1 MEIQNK
7 PEIFY
12 ENILNILKSSREKV
26 LKTVNVTMTKTYFE
40 IGRLILEEEQ
50 KGEYRATYGKELLKN
65 LSIRLTKEF
74 GKGFSETNLKQMKT
88 FYDVYKIRQTV
99 SDEFNLSW
107 SHYLILMRISN
118 VEERQFYEIEAFN
131 NNWSLRELRR
141 QLDSA
146 LYERLVLSR
155 DKESVKELSLKGQII
170 EKPIDVIKDPYVL
183 EFLGLP
189 EKHEYSEHDLE
200 SEIINKLEMFLLE
213 LGKGFTFVGRQVRFT
228 FDEKHFRVDLV
239 FYNRL
244 LRCFVLIDLKIGEV
258 THQDLGQM
266 QMYVNYYDRFIKLPE
281 ENKSIGIII
290 CREKN
295 DTLVEITLPENNE
308 QIFASKYETILPSK
322 EDIKRLIMEEEQ

>member
-7 PEIFY
+7 TEIFY

-26 LKTVNVTMTKTYFE
+26 LKTVNVTMVKTYFE
-40 IGRLILEEEQ
+40 IGKLILEEEQ

-88 FYDVYKIRQTV
+88 FYDVYKIRQTL

-155 DKESVKELSLKGQII
+155 DKESIVKRSNNRKTNRC
-170 EKPIDVIKDPYVL
+170 
-183 EFLGLP
+183 
-189 EKHEYSEHDLE
+189 
-200 SEIINKLEMFLLE
+200 NKRSIC
-213 LGKGFTFVGRQVRFT
+213 TRI
-228 FDEKHFRVDLV
+228 FR
-239 FYNRL
+239 
-244 LRCFVLIDLKIGEV
+244 
-258 THQDLGQM
+258 T
-266 QMYVNYYDRFIKLPE
+266 
-281 ENKSIGIII
+281 S
-290 CREKN
+290 RE
-295 DTLVEITLPENNE
+295 
-308 QIFASKYETILPSK
+308 A
-322 EDIKRLIMEEEQ
+322 

>member
-1 MEIQNK
+1 MEIQSK
-7 PEIFY
+7 TEIFY
-12 ENILNILKSSREKV
+12 ENILNILKNSREKV
-26 LKTVNVTMTKTYFE
+26 LKTVNVTMVKTYFE

-50 KGEYRATYGKELLKN
+50 KGESRATYGKEIFKN

-88 FYDVYKIRQTV
+88 FYDVYKIRQTL
-99 SDEFNLSW
+99 SDEFKLSW

-118 VEERQFYEIEAFN
+118 IEERQFYEIEAFN

-155 DKESVKELSLKGQII
+155 DKESVKELSLKGQMI

-189 EKHEYSEHDLE
+189 EKHEYSENDLE

-281 ENKSIGIII
+281 ENKTIGIII

-308 QIFASKYETILPSK
+308 QIFASRYETILPSK
-322 EDIKRLIMEEEQ
+322 EDIKRLIMEEE